1 MRKKFLKGKV
11 NGLEAVSSF
20 IGTNV
25 YCNGKVIGRITDIV
39 MDMSAKKIK
48 SLKCISNT
56 GIIRSK
62 FFVTEEGILHLD
74 RNGAVIDKN
83 SIVYNMKEEYSGFG
97 ITRDSDYFAG
107 SVGDIYIDPETHRMH
122 SVSVK
127 QGLLDDLI
135 FGRAVFEAK
144 DISLTDKGQIIIN
157 KD

>member
-1 MRKKFLKGKV
+1 
-11 NGLEAVSSF
+11 
-20 IGTNV
+20 
-25 YCNGKVIGRITDIV
+25 
-39 MDMSAKKIK
+39 
-48 SLKCISNT
+48 
-56 GIIRSK
+56 
-62 FFVTEEGILHLD
+62 
-74 RNGAVIDKN
+74 
-83 SIVYNMKEEYSGFG
+83 MKEEYSGFG

>member
-1 MRKKFLKGKV
+1 M
-11 NGLEAVSSF
+11 EAVSSF

-25 YCNGKVIGRITDIV
+25 YCKGRVIGRITDVV
-39 MDMSAKKIK
+39 MDMTAKKIK
-48 SLKCISNT
+48 SLKCLSNT

-62 FFVTEEGILHLD
+62 FYVLEDGILHLD

-97 ITRDSDYFAG
+97 LTGDSDYYAG
-107 SVGDIYIDPETHRMH
+107 SVGDIYIDPVTHRMH
-122 SVSVK
+122 SISVK

-144 DISLTDKGQIIIN
+144 DISLTDKGQIVIN